1 MRDIEALCS
10 RAVIINSGT
19 LVYDGALSDIN
30 HRMGDKRL
38 LTLSFSSPVETGKL
52 SIFGRVRE
60 NKDLTAV
67 LEIPK
72 ELRLPTYS
80 DPELQGNG
88 VADAFHVSGG

>member
-38 LTLSFSSPVETGKL
+38 LTLFFFQPGRNREAVHIRAGSGK
-52 SIFGRVRE
+52 
-60 NKDLTAV
+60 
-67 LEIPK
+67 
-72 ELRLPTYS
+72 
-80 DPELQGNG
+80 
-88 VADAFHVSGG
+88 